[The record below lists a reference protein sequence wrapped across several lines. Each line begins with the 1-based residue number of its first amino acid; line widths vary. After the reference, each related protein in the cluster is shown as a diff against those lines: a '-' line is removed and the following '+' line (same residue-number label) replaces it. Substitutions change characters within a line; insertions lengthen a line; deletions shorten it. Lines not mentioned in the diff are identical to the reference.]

1 VLTAQDI
8 FCARA
13 ELDLSSDRRPVESS
27 QRKEA
32 IARIEDDLG
41 DILLH
46 LLELANAYSVDLA
59 EAFEKTLVSNKKR
72 FGLQ

>member
-1 VLTAQDI
+1 
-8 FCARA
+8 
-13 ELDLSSDRRPVESS
+13 VESS